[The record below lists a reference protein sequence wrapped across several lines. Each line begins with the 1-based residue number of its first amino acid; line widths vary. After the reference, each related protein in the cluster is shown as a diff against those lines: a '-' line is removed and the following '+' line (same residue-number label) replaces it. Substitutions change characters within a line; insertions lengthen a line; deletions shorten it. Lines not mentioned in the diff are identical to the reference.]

1 MRPVD
6 RSLVAPEDYEFRRV
20 EVTVDQRDCG
30 GPGGKCCPFNL
41 ASPRDFPF
49 VVRWVAISNHLKHVP
64 KKGFETFQTIF
75 AFILFRGGMFKKVV
89 SLVAFSPKTRR

>member
-20 EVTVDQRDCG
+20 QVTVDQRDCG

-49 VVRWVAISNHLKHVP
+49 VVRWVTLSNHLKHVS
-64 KKGFETFQTIF
+64 KKDLRHFRPFSLLF
-75 AFILFRGGMFKKVV
+75 AGEMFKKVV
-89 SLVAFSPKTRR
+89 ILVAFSPKTRR